1 MKRAETDQR
10 TGPLPGL
17 AIGALAGLV
26 GILCC
31 VSPVVLV
38 LLGLSSV
45 SFAISLG
52 NTLYYQYGWYFRGA
66 ALLTASLGVYL
77 HLKGQRAC
85 SVEGLR
91 ARWKMLAAVALSMVA
106 VYLAL
111 FYLTAWLGRAYA

>member
-1 MKRAETDQR
+1 MEAREKEKDP
-10 TGPLPGL
+10 GPVRGI
-17 AIGALAGLV
+17 AIGATAGLV

-38 LLGLSSV
+38 FLGLSSV

-66 ALLTASLGVYL
+66 AFLTAAVGIYL

-91 ARWKMLAAVALSMVA
+91 ARWKTLAAVAMSMVA

-111 FYLTAWLGRAYA
+111 YYLTTWLGRAYG

>member
-1 MKRAETDQR
+1 MRPTGTDER
-10 TGPLPGL
+10 TGLLRGVS
-17 AIGALAGLV
+17 IGAAAGLV

-66 ALLTASLGVYL
+66 AVLTAAVGVYI
-77 HLKGQRAC
+77 HLKGERAC

-91 ARWKMLAAVALSMVA
+91 ARWKMLAAVAASMIA

-111 FYLTAWLGRAYA
+111 YYLTTWLGRAYA